1 MAPNDPKGGRSLTDA
16 DIEEI
21 KGIACRCPHS
31 MTAKDV
37 FRLREF
43 LDCWEKAKSSVGGYV
58 IKIFIILIICIG
70 VLVAWITNK

>member
-21 KGIACRCPHS
+21 KGIACTCPHG